1 MGEELKSVPTGPEI
15 EPSETGLPEEGAR
28 EENSGPPVSR
38 QSEPAPK
45 ATRLGNLAVRAGL
58 GILLV
63 AVVGL
68 LAYMVWQPARSGT
81 APPASGPA
89 TTGQQPGSQAANS
102 SSVELQ
108 PFATPMASSEDGIH
122 RLIQPLTAFPDRPR
136 VSVITYTVQTGDNLF
151 AIADN
156 FGLKA
161 ETLLWSNFQVLKDNP
176 HMLSTKQVLF
186 IPPVNGAYYQ
196 WKEGDTLEGVASFYQ
211 VDLQAIFD
219 YPGNHFDLTKS
230 SKEAYGLKPDD
241 WIIIPGGKRPIKDWG
256 PPAISR
262 SNPAAARYYGDGYC
276 GKVYQGAIGT
286 GTFIWPTVSHVISG
300 YNYSSIHP
308 AIDIGG
314 ALGSPIVAS
323 DSGVVVFAGWSNFGY
338 GYLIVIDHG
347 NGFQTAYA
355 HLSAIAVGCGQSVFQ
370 GSYIGALGSTGNS
383 TGPHC
388 HFEISYNGAKPNPLD
403 YLP

>member
-1 MGEELKSVPTGPEI
+1 MDENLKNEPTG
-15 EPSETGLPEEGAR
+15 SETASSETSLPEEGA
-28 EENSGPPVSR
+28 EKENSGSPVSL
-38 QSEPAPK
+38 QSGPAPK
-45 ATRLGNLAVRAGL
+45 ATRLGNLAIRVGL
-58 GILLV
+58 GILLL
-63 AVVGL
+63 ALIGF
-68 LAYMVWQPARSGT
+68 LAYMVWQRAR
-81 APPASGPA
+81 
-89 TTGQQPGSQAANS
+89 PGSGSLAFAPSVAGKQPQSLAADNS
-102 SSVELQ
+102 TVELQ
-108 PFATPMASSEDGIH
+108 PFATPITLTEDGIH
-122 RLIQPLTAFPDRPR
+122 RLIQPITAFPDRPR

-196 WKEGDTLEGVASFYQ
+196 WKEGDTLAAVASFYQ
-211 VDLQAIFD
+211 VDTQAILD
-219 YPGNHFDLTKS
+219 YPGNHFDLTKTS
-230 SKEAYGLKPDD
+230 DENYGLKPGD

-300 YNYSSIHP
+300 YTYSGIHP

-338 GYLIVIDHG
+338 GNLIVVDHG

-355 HLSAIAVGCGQSVFQ
+355 HLSAIAVNCGQSVFQ

>member
-1 MGEELKSVPTGPEI
+1 MDEELKNEPTGPES
-15 EPSETGLPEEGAR
+15 EPSDTGLPEEGAR
-28 EENSGPPVSR
+28 EENSATPVPQ

-45 ATRLGNLAVRAGL
+45 ATRLGNMAIRAGL

-63 AVVGL
+63 AVVGF
-68 LAYMVWQPARSGT
+68 LAYRVWQHTRPGS
-81 APPASGPA
+81 APTDFAPSVS
-89 TTGQQPGSQAANS
+89 GQQPRSLAAKS
-102 SSVELQ
+102 PSVELQ
-108 PFATPMASSEDGIH
+108 PFATPMISSEDGIH
-122 RLIQPLTAFPDRPR
+122 RLIQPITAFPDRPR
-136 VSVITYTVQTGDNLF
+136 VSVITYTVETGDNLF

-196 WKEGDTLEGVASFYQ
+196 WKEGDTLAAVASFYQ
-211 VDLQAIFD
+211 VDPQTILD
-219 YPGNHFDLTKS
+219 YPGNHFDLTKTS
-230 SKEAYGLKPDD
+230 EENYGLKPGD

-300 YNYSSIHP
+300 YNYLSIHP

-338 GYLIVIDHG
+338 GNLIVIDHG

-355 HLSAIAVGCGQSVFQ
+355 HLSAIAVGCGQGVFQ